1 MRPLILRLEGFQGYL
16 EPTTIDLT
24 SITSAAIHGPV
35 GSGKS
40 SIFDAIVYALYGV
53 SRTST
58 KDGVI
63 HTHAKSMKVEMD
75 FALGEG
81 TYRVRRTRTTTGS
94 AKTYLWHLVPEED
107 PVVIGDGDGRT
118 GATDAAL
125 AELFPLSYEAFCA
138 SVLVEQGNSG
148 SFINAKPAERHA
160 LMSDILNL
168 DVYKKVNEKAR
179 TQARKHKAELARLD
193 TLLEGKDAAEAEA
206 ATKAEVAQQAREEA
220 EAAHTKAA
228 DLAAEAEAATRAAA
242 EAEAELEAA
251 TAANAAGAT
260 AIAEAKDSAQ
270 EAQVAVRTIEA
281 EIQSTTSRI
290 SDGRT
295 WVATQQQMIQRTG
308 DNLTRRLE
316 QARASAPD
324 TAGVTATIT
333 ALTEEQAA
341 LTQQQAALT
350 SQLES
355 LTQLEQQA
363 RATVQSHTQARE
375 GLAAQWKEENQRLKQ
390 LTAGDNGSTCHACG
404 QRVDDVLAQR
414 MMADLRQQLTQLE
427 AEGKERAAAANTA
440 TEAVEAI
447 TAQVPVLTAQRDT
460 TQGRLQQI
468 SGELATAQATQAQAA
483 QVAGQIQGLEA
494 ELAAH
499 QEGTSEA
506 HTELAKNIQTLAGLE
521 ATLKELEG
529 SLTSARTQHEAA
541 QADLTQTLEAH
552 PLIDLTDLKATA
564 TTAQE
569 AAQAAQE
576 AAQEAKLQQVRIQAA
591 EQAAR
596 AAADEASADLKKY
609 DQTAAARKKV
619 RLALTVEENTVKM
632 TSPTGVPQMIM
643 NSAIENM
650 NIYLH
655 QYLQE
660 ISGNVLTANL
670 TTTLDTKSGG
680 SKNEINVQV
689 TGADGKPRLYE
700 SFSGGQKFL
709 TDFALHLTFARILAD
724 QRGAIV
730 DFFAVD
736 EGWNSLEGEEKTSVL
751 RSVQGMSDRYSLVL
765 TVTHDDDV
773 VNSMPQQIKVE
784 LTGGT
789 STVTMKK

>member
-1 MRPLILRLEGFQGYL
+1 MRPLILRLEGFQSYL
-16 EPTTIDLT
+16 EPTTIDLST
-24 SITSAAIHGPV
+24 ISSAAIHGPV
-35 GSGKS
+35 GAGKS
-40 SIFDAIVYALYGV
+40 SIFDAIAYALYGV

-81 TYRVRRTRTTTGS
+81 TYRVRRTRTSSGS
-94 AKTYLWHLVPEED
+94 AKTYLWHLVPDGE

-125 AELFPLSYEAFCA
+125 AELFPISYEAFRA
-138 SVLVEQGNSG
+138 SVLVEQGKSD
-148 SFINAKPAERHA
+148 SFIEAKPSDRHA
-160 LMSDILNL
+160 LMSDVLNL
-168 DVYKKVNEKAR
+168 GVYKQVNEKAR
-179 TQARKHKAELARLD
+179 AQKRELKAELARLD
-193 TLLEGKDAAEAEA
+193 TLLEGKEDAEEDA
-206 ATKAEVAQQAREEA
+206 ATKQG
-220 EAAHTKAA
+220 AA
-228 DLAAEAEAATRAAA
+228 D
-242 EAEAELEAA
+242 AA
-251 TAANAAGAT
+251 TAAADTAAQDAEALAEQAKTAAAAAQEAQARLEDAAAANTTGAT
-260 AIAEAKDSAQ
+260 AIDEAKDAAQ

-308 DNLTRRLE
+308 DDLTRRLE

-333 ALTEEQAA
+333 ALTEEQTA
-341 LTQQQAALT
+341 LSQQQAALT
-350 SQLES
+350 AQLES
-355 LTQLEQQA
+355 LTQQGQQA

-375 GLAAQWKEENQRLKQ
+375 GLVAQWKEENQRLKQ
-390 LTAGDNGSTCHACG
+390 LAAGDNGSTCHACG

-414 MMADLRQQLTQLE
+414 MMADLRQRLTQLE
-427 AEGKERAAAANTA
+427 AEGKEHAAAAKTA
-440 TEAVEAI
+440 TETVEAI
-447 TAQVPVLTAQRDT
+447 TAQFSDLTAQRDT
-460 TQGRLQQI
+460 ILGRLQQI
-468 SGELATAQATQAQAA
+468 SGDLATAQAAQAQAA
-483 QVAGQIQGLEA
+483 QVAGQVQGLEA
-494 ELAAH
+494 ELVAH

-506 HTELAKNIQTLAGLE
+506 HTELAKNTQTLAGLE
-521 ATLKELEG
+521 AALTELEG
-529 SLTSARTQHEAA
+529 SRTSALTRHEAA

-552 PLIDLTDLKATA
+552 PLIDLTDLKTAATA
-564 TTAQE
+564 AQDAAT
-569 AAQAAQE
+569 AAQD
-576 AAQEAKLQQVRIQAA
+576 AAQEAKLQQVRAAATAQAA
-591 EQAAR
+591 QEAAQAA
-596 AAADEASADLKKY
+596 AKTLKQY
-609 DQTAAARKKV
+609 TQTAATRKKV
-619 RLALTVEENTVKM
+619 RSELTIEEHTVKM

-650 NIYLH
+650 NMYLH

-680 SKNEINVQV
+680 SKNEINIQV

-700 SFSGGQKFL
+700 SFSGGQRFL
-709 TDFALHLTFARILAD
+709 TDFALHLTFARILAE
-724 QRGAIV
+724 QRGALV

-736 EGWNSLEGEEKTSVL
+736 EGWNSLEGEEKTAVL
-751 RSVQGMSDRYSLVL
+751 RAVQGMSERYSLVL
-765 TVTHDDDV
+765 TVTHDEDV

-789 STVTMKK
+789 STVTVKQ